1 MKTFFRKADYMTDP
15 TSNISSVLKR
25 VRFERG
31 LTLEETSRLTGVSKA
46 MLGQIERGESN
57 PTVSILWKI
66 STGLRISFSELLG
79 SEVHNYEAISI
90 DKLEPVYE
98 ADGKMILYGV
108 FPFNPITGFEYF
120 YIRMLPGAE
129 NTTTHVNS
137 TEEYIVVTKGTLV
150 LKVGGQTFQLSAPS
164 ALNFK
169 ADVEHTYSNP
179 YEDEV
184 IFQSIVK
191 Y

>member
-1 MKTFFRKADYMTDP
+1 MTDP
-15 TSNISSVLKR
+15 TSNIGAVLKR

-31 LTLEETSRLTGVSKA
+31 LTLEDTSGLTGVSKA

-79 SEVHNYEAISI
+79 SENNNYEAIDI
-90 DKLEPVYE
+90 NDMEPVYE
-98 ADGKMILYGV
+98 SEGKMELYNV
-108 FPFNPITGFEYF
+108 FPFHPMSGFEYF
-120 YIRMLPGAE
+120 YIKLVPGAR
-129 NTTTHVNS
+129 HVSTPHQNS

-150 LKVGGQTFQLSAPS
+150 LTVEEQTFELAAPA
-164 ALNFK
+164 ALKFRSNRN
-169 ADVEHTYSNP
+169 HTYSNP
-179 YEDEV
+179 FDTEV
-184 IFQSIVK
+184 IFQNIVK

>member
-1 MKTFFRKADYMTDP
+1 MTDP
-15 TSNISSVLKR
+15 TSNIGSILKR

-31 LTLEETSRLTGVSKA
+31 LTLEETSGLTGVSKA

-57 PTVSILWKI
+57 PTISILWKV

-79 SEVHNYEAISI
+79 SESNNYEAISI
-90 DKLEPVYE
+90 DKMEPVFE
-98 ADGKMILYGV
+98 SDGKMILYDV
-108 FPFNPITGFEYF
+108 FPFNPISGFEYF
-120 YIRMLPGAE
+120 FIRLLPGARH
-129 NTTTHVNS
+129 TSTPHYNS

-150 LKVGGQTFQLSAPS
+150 MTVEGKAYELVAPA

-169 ADVEHTYSNP
+169 ANTEHTYSNP
-179 YEDEV
+179 YEAEV
-184 IFQSIVK
+184 EFQSIVK